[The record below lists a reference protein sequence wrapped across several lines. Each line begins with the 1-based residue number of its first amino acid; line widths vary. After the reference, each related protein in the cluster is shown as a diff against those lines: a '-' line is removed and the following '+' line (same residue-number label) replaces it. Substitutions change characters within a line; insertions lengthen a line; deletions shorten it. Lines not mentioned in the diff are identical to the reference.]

1 MLLVLIAYLVS
12 RFSHHLFAFGPPNC
26 GYGDDPVEVS
36 GFQCVTAMSQL
47 TDKLVLEILENVSDD
62 VNEVVLLA
70 IACGDLHVPVNRLHD
85 IVCA

>member
-1 MLLVLIAYLVS
+1 MLHFFCHHNHCACVHRIIKAYLIS
-12 RFSHHLFAFGPPNC
+12 CFSHHLFAFGPPNR

-36 GFQCVTAMSQL
+36 GFQWVTTMSQL

-70 IACGDLHVPVNRLHD
+70 IA
-85 IVCA
+85 